1 MSLSKTQSLLF
12 LTGTPSAPVIQNKE
26 TQVSGCDV
34 NLRWSLPEDNGCP
47 LTMYT
52 IYYRE
57 LQSNNLLHQINV
69 TKVAKSEHLLSL
81 KCNTE
86 YTFAMSAWNELGES
100 AVSSEWP
107 IKTINGM
114 IFMFVIKKE
123 FFCKLEWKWISAFL
137 SEFNIASL
145 DYSGTYKVKH
155 STTKEV

>member
-1 MSLSKTQSLLF
+1 MVMWPVFSSLLF
-12 LTGTPSAPVIQNKE
+12 LKGKPSAPVILNEE
-26 TQVSGCDV
+26 TQVPRCDV

-57 LQSNNLLHQINV
+57 LQSDNLLHQINV

-86 YTFAMSAWNELGES
+86 YTFAMSAWNEVGES

-107 IKTINGM
+107 ITTIRPIKIIKGM
-114 IFMFVIKKE
+114 IFNKNSLS
-123 FFCKLEWKWISAFL
+123 FFILVPSFIS
-137 SEFNIASL
+137 N
-145 DYSGTYKVKH
+145 T
-155 STTKEV
+155 